1 MYKVL
6 DNNERLF
13 QIKFLTGTRK
23 TVLINEKSCREVPD
37 KECDGVLFELCCAVN
52 ATEAKGH
59 IVTSVVELCEDGST
73 PRVAFR
79 NTKEYRAAKQV
90 QDSVSTPT
98 RIERIRAMVDIP
110 INDVLFVDGERDKVA
125 QAIECGFCGIT
136 TIEVMTKMY
145 EKYGEKH

>member
-37 KECDGVLFELCCAVN
+37 KEYDGVLFELCCAISEI
-52 ATEAKGH
+52 EAEGH
-59 IVTSVVELCEDGST
+59 IITSVVELCEDGNT

-90 QDSVSTPT
+90 QDTVSVPA
-98 RIERIRAMVDIP
+98 RIERIRTMDKFHLGVLLNDIRHESQKYP
-110 INDVLFVDGERDKVA
+110 
-125 QAIECGFCGIT
+125 ECHMAWIDWLNGQPEG
-136 TIEVMTKMY
+136 TIIGKNF
-145 EKYGEKH
+145 

>member
-37 KECDGVLFELCCAVN
+37 KEYNVVLFELCCAIS
-52 ATEAKGH
+52 AIEAEGH
-59 IVTSVVELCEDGST
+59 IITSVVELCEDGST

-90 QDSVSTPT
+90 QDTVSVPT
-98 RIERIRAMVDIP
+98 RIVRCNPHGLR
-110 INDVLFVDGERDKVA
+110 
-125 QAIECGFCGIT
+125 
-136 TIEVMTKMY
+136 
-145 EKYGEKH
+145 

>member
-37 KECDGVLFELCCAVN
+37 KEYDGVLFELC
-52 ATEAKGH
+52 H
-59 IVTSVVELCEDGST
+59 IITSVVELCEDGST

-90 QDSVSTPT
+90 QDTVSVPT
-98 RIERIRAMVDIP
+98 RIERIRTMDKFHLGVLLNDIRHESQKYP
-110 INDVLFVDGERDKVA
+110 
-125 QAIECGFCGIT
+125 ECHMAWIDWLNGQPEG
-136 TIEVMTKMY
+136 TIIGKNF
-145 EKYGEKH
+145 

>member
-52 ATEAKGH
+52 ATGQTFA
-59 IVTSVVELCEDGST
+59 
-73 PRVAFR
+73 
-79 NTKEYRAAKQV
+79 
-90 QDSVSTPT
+90 
-98 RIERIRAMVDIP
+98 
-110 INDVLFVDGERDKVA
+110 
-125 QAIECGFCGIT
+125 
-136 TIEVMTKMY
+136 
-145 EKYGEKH
+145 

>member
-1 MYKVL
+1 MSSLYIARR
-6 DNNERLF
+6 EMI

-98 RIERIRAMVDIP
+98 RIERIRAMDKFHLGVLLNDIRHEP
-110 INDVLFVDGERDKVA
+110 QKYP
-125 QAIECGFCGIT
+125 ECHMAWIDWLNGQPKG
-136 TIEVMTKMY
+136 TIIGKNF
-145 EKYGEKH
+145 

>member
-37 KECDGVLFELCCAVN
+37 KECDGVLFELCCAIS
-52 ATEAKGH
+52 AIEAEGH
-59 IVTSVVELCEDGST
+59 IITSVVELCEDGST

-90 QDSVSTPT
+90 QDSVSVPT
-98 RIERIRAMVDIP
+98 RIERIRTMDKFHLGVLLNDIRNESQKYP
-110 INDVLFVDGERDKVA
+110 
-125 QAIECGFCGIT
+125 ECHMAWIDWLNGQPEG
-136 TIEVMTKMY
+136 TIIGKNF
-145 EKYGEKH
+145 

>member
-37 KECDGVLFELCCAVN
+37 KEYDGVLFELCCAISEI
-52 ATEAKGH
+52 EAEGH
-59 IVTSVVELCEDGST
+59 IITSVVELCEDGNT

-79 NTKEYRAAKQV
+79 NTKEDRAAKQV
-90 QDSVSTPT
+90 QDTVSVPA
-98 RIERIRAMVDIP
+98 RIERIRTMDKFHLGVLLNDIRHESQKYP
-110 INDVLFVDGERDKVA
+110 
-125 QAIECGFCGIT
+125 ECHMAWIDWLNGQPEG
-136 TIEVMTKMY
+136 TIIGKNF
-145 EKYGEKH
+145 

>member
-13 QIKFLTGTRK
+13 QIKFLTGTRN

-37 KECDGVLFELCCAVN
+37 KECDGVLFELCCAIS
-52 ATEAKGH
+52 AIEAEGH
-59 IVTSVVELCEDGST
+59 IITSVVELCEDGST

-90 QDSVSTPT
+90 QDSVSVPT
-98 RIERIRAMVDIP
+98 RIERIRTMDKFHLGVLLNDIRHESQKYP
-110 INDVLFVDGERDKVA
+110 
-125 QAIECGFCGIT
+125 ECHMAWIDWLNGQPEG
-136 TIEVMTKMY
+136 TIIGKNF
-145 EKYGEKH
+145 

>member
-52 ATEAKGH
+52 AIVAEGH
-59 IVTSVVELCEDGST
+59 VITSVVELCKDGST

-90 QDSVSTPT
+90 QDTVSVPT
-98 RIERIRAMVDIP
+98 RIERIRTMDKFHLGVLLNDIRHEP
-110 INDVLFVDGERDKVA
+110 QKYP
-125 QAIECGFCGIT
+125 ECHMAWIDWLNGQPKG
-136 TIEVMTKMY
+136 TIIGKNF
-145 EKYGEKH
+145 

>member
-37 KECDGVLFELCCAVN
+37 KELNTVLFELCCAIS
-52 ATEAKGH
+52 AIEAEGH
-59 IVTSVVELCEDGST
+59 IITSVVELCEDGST

-79 NTKEYRAAKQV
+79 NAKEYRAAKQV
-90 QDSVSTPT
+90 KNTVPAPT
-98 RIERIRAMVDIP
+98 RIERIRTMDKFHLG
-110 INDVLFVDGERDKVA
+110 VLLNNIRWES
-125 QAIECGFCGIT
+125 
-136 TIEVMTKMY
+136 
-145 EKYGEKH
+145 EKYPGCHMSWIDWLNSPSKGTIIGKDF

>member
-6 DNNERLF
+6 DNNEQLF

-37 KECDGVLFELCCAVN
+37 KECDGVLFELCCAIS
-52 ATEAKGH
+52 AIEAEGH
-59 IVTSVVELCEDGST
+59 IITSVVELCEDGST

-90 QDSVSTPT
+90 QDSVSVPT
-98 RIERIRAMVDIP
+98 RIERIRTMDKFHLGVLLNDIRNESQKYP
-110 INDVLFVDGERDKVA
+110 
-125 QAIECGFCGIT
+125 ECHMAWIDWLNGQPEG
-136 TIEVMTKMY
+136 TIIGKNF
-145 EKYGEKH
+145 

>member
-37 KECDGVLFELCCAVN
+37 KECDGVLFELCCAIS
-52 ATEAKGH
+52 AIEAEGH
-59 IVTSVVELCEDGST
+59 IITSVVELCEDGST

-90 QDSVSTPT
+90 QDSVSVPT
-98 RIERIRAMVDIP
+98 RIERIRTMDKFHLGVLLNDIRNESQKYP
-110 INDVLFVDGERDKVA
+110 
-125 QAIECGFCGIT
+125 ECHMAWIDWLNGQPKG
-136 TIEVMTKMY
+136 TIIGKNF
-145 EKYGEKH
+145 

>member
-37 KECDGVLFELCCAVN
+37 KECDGVLFELCCAIS
-52 ATEAKGH
+52 AIEAEGH
-59 IVTSVVELCEDGST
+59 IITSVVELCEDGST

-90 QDSVSTPT
+90 QDSVSTHT
-98 RIERIRAMVDIP
+98 RIERIRAMDKFHLGVLLNDIRHEP
-110 INDVLFVDGERDKVA
+110 QKYP
-125 QAIECGFCGIT
+125 ECHMAWIDWLNGQPKG
-136 TIEVMTKMY
+136 TIIGKNF
-145 EKYGEKH
+145 

>member
-52 ATEAKGH
+52 AAAAEGH
-59 IVTSVVELCEDGST
+59 VVTSVVELCEDGST

-90 QDSVSTPT
+90 QDTVSVPT
-98 RIERIRAMVDIP
+98 RIECIRTMDKFHLGVLLNDIRHEP
-110 INDVLFVDGERDKVA
+110 QKYP
-125 QAIECGFCGIT
+125 ECHMAWIDWLNGQPKG
-136 TIEVMTKMY
+136 TIIGKNF
-145 EKYGEKH
+145 

>member
-98 RIERIRAMVDIP
+98 RTERIRAMDKFHLGVLLNDIRHEP
-110 INDVLFVDGERDKVA
+110 QKYP
-125 QAIECGFCGIT
+125 ECHMAWIDWLNGQPKG
-136 TIEVMTKMY
+136 TIIGKNF
-145 EKYGEKH
+145 